1 MRSLCAKNYIF
12 SRYYTPLYKKD
23 VKETQN
29 KPIETTSNKN
39 SKTVFDQTVL
49 VVQVKTVEY
58 STQSLRASTS
68 F

>member
-1 MRSLCAKNYIF
+1 MEMENNISLGKTIFNALSLRKKYIF
-12 SRYYTPLYKKD
+12 SKYYTPLYKKD

-39 SKTVFDQTVL
+39 SKN
-49 VVQVKTVEY
+49 
-58 STQSLRASTS
+58 S